1 MTKPLILITGATGK
15 TGAPAAQTLIDR
27 GFPVRAFVHRLDDRS
42 ERLRRF
48 VADVVVGDFLDLQ
61 SVRSAMRDVKRVY
74 FCYPPQGDRLLDA
87 ATNVAVA
94 ARAAGVEAVVNM
106 SQISAREQAR
116 SPLSRHHW
124 LSEQVLDW
132 ANIGAVH
139 IHPTFFAEVSYLL
152 SGQSIAEAGKLYL
165 PFGKG
170 KHAAVAAEDI
180 ASVIVGILDNP
191 EPHVGQHYVVTG
203 PKDMTIGEMAEVL
216 TTEIGKPVEY
226 IDLPIAE
233 WRKRLVEKAGV
244 PEFLATHLAAVAQDH
259 QDGVFSAETDV
270 VERIGGR
277 PPLSFALFVRNHIAE
292 FNGNTHSSGRR
303 IAHG

>member
-1 MTKPLILITGATGK
+1 MTRPLILITGATGK
-15 TGAPAAQTLIDR
+15 TGAPAAKTVIER
-27 GFPVRAFVHRLDDRS
+27 GFPVRAFVHRRDERS

-48 VADVVVGDFLDLQ
+48 GADVVVGDFLDLQ

-74 FCYPPQGDRLLDA
+74 FCYPPHGDRLLDA

-152 SGQSIAEAGKLYL
+152 SGQSIAEAGKL
-165 PFGKG
+165 
-170 KHAAVAAEDI
+170 AI
-180 ASVIVGILDNP
+180 S
-191 EPHVGQHYVVTG
+191 
-203 PKDMTIGEMAEVL
+203 
-216 TTEIGKPVEY
+216 
-226 IDLPIAE
+226 
-233 WRKRLVEKAGV
+233 
-244 PEFLATHLAAVAQDH
+244 EF
-259 QDGVFSAETDV
+259 
-270 VERIGGR
+270 
-277 PPLSFALFVRNHIAE
+277 PN
-292 FNGNTHSSGRR
+292 
-303 IAHG
+303 